1 MIGLLTTSRK
11 ATAGGLISFFTPLY
25 VLVQSGAD
33 IGWRSVLACALCGVL
48 GWLGVWA
55 PPNTEPY
62 VPERRHAADKT
73 STP

>member
-25 VLVQSGAD
+25 VLVQSGAA
-33 IGWRSVLACALCGVL
+33 ISWRDVLACLICGVL

-62 VPERRHAADKT
+62 VPERRHAAGKDA
-73 STP
+73 S